1 MAQATVMI
9 IQSRRLFSKPLEL
22 NYFKIMLTFACGD
35 VDTSG
40 RPRTLKLVDARCEIP
55 IITR

>member
-1 MAQATVMI
+1 MI